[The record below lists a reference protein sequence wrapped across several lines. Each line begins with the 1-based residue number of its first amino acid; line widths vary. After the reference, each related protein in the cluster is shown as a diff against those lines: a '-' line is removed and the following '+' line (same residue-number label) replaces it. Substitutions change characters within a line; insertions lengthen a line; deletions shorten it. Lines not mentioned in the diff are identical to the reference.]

1 MTRECSRSLTFAVF
15 LPGPDPPGMFGG
27 MRTTPLVSAGAL
39 AIAVAAAGPARADA
53 DSLVEDQGARELAL
67 GGAMR
72 AGATG
77 AMATTLNPSGL
88 PLSQDLV
95 FEGAYGFRPEDGA
108 SIVGVSACDSTTAA
122 PGCFYYRYLTASPSV
137 DGMDEN
143 RHAHEFGLTMSRAVL
158 PHVLIGGTLKY
169 FDYVSDLMG
178 ESNSSGFNWDVGV
191 TFKMNEFVN
200 VGVVGYDLWG
210 QKSTQ
215 FPRAVGSGVMARPL
229 PALTLA
235 FDALWN
241 LDATGR
247 TGRYG
252 GGAEYFL
259 SADNGQMGF
268 PIRAGMV
275 HDVALGGTYV
285 SGGLGI
291 AGIKMGLDV
300 GARKEVDGGNELVVT
315 ASLRVFGPRIAAPA
329 AE

>member
-1 MTRECSRSLTFAVF
+1 
-15 LPGPDPPGMFGG
+15 MFRA
-27 MRTTPLVSAGAL
+27 MRTTPFVSAGAI
-39 AIAVAAAGPARADA
+39 AIALAVARPARADA

-108 SIVGVSACDSTTAA
+108 SIIGVSACDSTTAA
-122 PGCFYYRYLTASPSV
+122 PGCFYYHYLTASPSV
-137 DGMDEN
+137 SGMDEN
-143 RHAHEFGLTMSRAVL
+143 RHAHTFGFTISRAVL
-158 PHVLIGGTLKY
+158 PHVLIGGTIKY
-169 FDYVSDLMG
+169 FDYVSNVMN
-178 ESNSSGFNWDVGV
+178 ESSSSGFNWDVGI
-191 TFKMNEFVN
+191 TFKMNDYVN
-200 VGVVGYDLWG
+200 VAVVGYDLWG
-210 QKSTQ
+210 AKSTQ
-215 FPRAVGSGVMARPL
+215 FPRAVGSGVMARPI

-235 FDALWN
+235 IDGLWN
-241 LDATGR
+241 LDASGH

-259 SADNGQMGF
+259 STDNGQMGF
-268 PIRAGMV
+268 PLRAGMV

-285 SGGLGI
+285 TGGLGI
-291 AGIKMGLDV
+291 SGMKMGLDV

-315 ASLRVFGPRIAAPA
+315 ASLRLFGPRVAAPA
-329 AE
+329 TE

>member
-1 MTRECSRSLTFAVF
+1 
-15 LPGPDPPGMFGG
+15 MFGV
-27 MRTTPLVSAGAL
+27 MRTTPLVLAGAL
-39 AIAVAAAGPARADA
+39 AIGVAAAEPVRADA
-53 DSLVEDQGARELAL
+53 DSLVEIQGARELAL

-137 DGMDEN
+137 NGMDEN
-143 RHAHEFGLTMSRAVL
+143 RHAHEFGLTLSRAVL
-158 PHVLIGGTLKY
+158 PHVLIGGTVKY

-178 ESNSSGFNWDVGV
+178 ESNSSGFQWDAGV
-191 TFKMNEFVN
+191 TFKMNDYVN
-200 VGVVGYDLWG
+200 VAVVGYDLYG
-210 QKSTQ
+210 AKSTQ
-215 FPRAVGSGVMARPL
+215 FPRAIGSGVMARPV

-235 FDALWN
+235 IDGLWN
-241 LDATGR
+241 LDISGR

-275 HDVALGGTYV
+275 KDVSVGGTYIT
-285 SGGLGI
+285 GGLGI
-291 AGIKMGLDV
+291 AGMKMGLDL

-315 ASLRVFGPRIAAPA
+315 ASLRLFGPRVAAPA
-329 AE
+329 GD